1 MLTYAQKPWV
11 YLDPTVISYSV
22 ADPSN
27 NPQLALWQAES
38 RRFWKDYQHQFTF
51 VVSDSVFIE
60 IRRGDAMQ
68 AKKREALVAHLPNL
82 SLSSQARALV
92 RQLVAA
98 RAVPENSEADA
109 EHIAIATVHG
119 VDYLVSWN
127 HKHLVNEN
135 QLRQIN
141 RVCEASG
148 FRPVTICTPT
158 RLMEELIM
166 KEEFVGKC
174 YLPGFDPE
182 TYTDPVLEECYRIKR
197 EINAEFKSIDELYE
211 HLAEIAEKERKAGRK
226 YLPLPPHLT
235 EYRPKKK
242 GKSD

>member
-22 ADPSN
+22 ADPSA
-27 NPQLALWQAES
+27 NPKLAAWQAES

-51 VVSDSVFIE
+51 VVSDSVLLE

-68 AKKREALVAHLPNL
+68 ARKREAAIAHLHSLPL
-82 SLSSQARALV
+82 SFQARAFAQ
-92 RQLVAA
+92 QLVAA
-98 RAVPENSEADA
+98 RAVPENSGSDA
-109 EHIAIATVHG
+109 EHIAIAAVHG

-135 QLRQIN
+135 QLRQIH
-141 RVCEASG
+141 RVCEAAG
-148 FRPVTICTPT
+148 FRPVSVCTPT
-158 RLMEELIM
+158 TLMEELVV
-166 KEEFVGKC
+166 KEIRQKYPV
-174 YLPGFDPE
+174 PDFDPE

-197 EINAEFKSIDELYE
+197 EINAEFKNIDELYE
-211 HLAEIAEKERKAGRK
+211 HLAEISEKERKAGRK

-242 GKSD
+242 DKSD